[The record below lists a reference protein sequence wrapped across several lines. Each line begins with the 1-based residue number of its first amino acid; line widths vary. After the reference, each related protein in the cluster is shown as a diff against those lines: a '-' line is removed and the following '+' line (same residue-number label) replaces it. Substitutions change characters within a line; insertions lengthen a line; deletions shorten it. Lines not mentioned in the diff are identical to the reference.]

1 MKLETN
7 NREKFG
13 KFTDM
18 WKVNNTFLNSQW
30 AKEEIASEIRRYFEM
45 NENEDTTYQN
55 RLKGNSVI
63 NFYT

>member
-63 NFYT
+63 NFYI